1 MEALRLEE
9 DRQAYLLCVEGS
21 VQITDGKGQVH
32 ELNQHDGCELKGAMD
47 LAPHGWSA
55 WEVKRTEALRAFLE
69 PLKAF

>member
-1 MEALRLEE
+1 MLITELRPSRTVEALRLEE

-47 LAPHGWSA
+47 LAPTAGA
-55 WEVKRTEALRAFLE
+55 PGK
-69 PLKAF
+69 